1 MNQTAQ
7 YSRRARLLV
16 LAVCSLSV
24 LIVQIDATGI
34 NLALP
39 SISRELQASTGQ
51 LQWVIDAYLVV
62 LAALL
67 MFSGSLGDRL
77 GRRKILMIGLTI
89 FGIGSALCSLATS
102 PLMLIAMRALQAV
115 GGSMLAPV
123 ALSIITNT
131 FTDKRERAEAI
142 GIWGAVVGIGMALG
156 PIVGGALVDAID
168 WRAVFWI
175 NLPIV
180 LLALILVYN
189 VVPESKADD
198 SGRMDILGQLLAIV
212 LLASLTFAIIEG
224 GERGFDVEIVWIATT
239 IGIIS
244 GGLFIWVEQRTKDPL
259 LDLRFFRSLPFSLAT
274 IIALLAFFAFA
285 GFLFISTL
293 YLQNVR
299 GLNPLHAGFTT
310 LPLALSNAMVAPVS
324 GWMVGRFGNRL
335 PMTIA
340 SAMMVFSALMLIQ
353 LDESSSLLW
362 FISAGMFMGMG
373 LGIINAPITNTAV
386 SGMPVSH
393 AGVAGATASTAR
405 QLGQSLGVA
414 VLGALL
420 NAGLQNKQ
428 SFIQAAYTGWW
439 ILLAVALLIAVLAQ
453 LNKPQQR

>member
-51 LQWVIDAYLVV
+51 LQWVIDAYLMV

-224 GERGFDVEIVWIATT
+224 GERGFDVEIVWIAAT

-299 GLNPLHAGFTT
+299 GLNPLHAGFAT